1 MMASRSFVFR
11 FDDVEARERE
21 FTLIKAGKVLTVEPK
36 AFRALLF
43 LLHNPQRLISKEEL
57 LNTVW
62 GDAVVTEGSLTR
74 CISLLRSLLGD
85 DIRQPR
91 YIATV
96 ATVGY
101 RFVCKVEVS
110 EDDSG
115 NLEATG
121 KPNDFA
127 GPPKNP
133 GAKETAANPPA
144 QTDVGTTG
152 ETRIERPPYWG
163 GWRFRRRPLGYHM
176 PGVDPAGLVETRSN
190 RRLRTLLAVCA
201 GCVLLAGLL
210 VQVLKPAGQKDHI
223 IGQAN
228 PGRIQ
233 SLAVLPL
240 ENLSRDTEDDYFADE
255 MTEALTT
262 DLGKIGELR
271 VISRTSAM
279 QYKGAKKPLQQVGR
293 ELNVEAVVEGA
304 VVRSGGRVRI
314 TAKLIRTTAEKQLW
328 SETYERDL
336 RDILA
341 LQSEVAL
348 DITNEIRMTLTRQE
362 RASLASMRSV
372 KPEAYEAY
380 LKGRYH
386 ASNFNSDGSQKAI
399 DYFHQAIAIDPGYA
413 LPYDGLAYSYIL
425 LSNWPLPPNQAMPKA
440 RNAASK
446 ALELD
451 DSLVGA
457 HTSLA
462 AVLFFYDWNWSAAE
476 KELKR
481 ALEINPSYAPAH
493 YTRSWF
499 WASTGRF
506 DEAVS
511 EGKRAQELDP
521 LALDAQI
528 MAGSILYY
536 ARRYDEAIR
545 QLQNTLAMHPDNW
558 AAHLILGRVYEHT
571 GRLSEALEEFQ
582 KAKRAESQVPEIT
595 ASLGLAYG
603 LAGRQVE
610 ARKILASLEDQSKT
624 GYVSSD
630 NIALVYIGLGD
641 RDRAFAWFEKAYAQR
656 SPYLVWLKIDPDL
669 DSVRSDSRFEDLVRR
684 VGLAQ

>member
-1 MMASRSFVFR
+1 MMASKSFIFR
-11 FDDVEARERE
+11 FDDVEVRERE

-62 GDAVVTEGSLTR
+62 GDAAVTDGSLTR
-74 CISLLRSLLGD
+74 CIWLLRSRLGD
-85 DIRQPR
+85 DIHEPR

-96 ATVGY
+96 ARVGY

-115 NLEATG
+115 NLEAAG
-121 KPNDFA
+121 KPNDFDGNDHLEA
-127 GPPKNP
+127 HTNG
-133 GAKETAANPPA
+133 GIAEAAADPQALIVNVVSGRDTEA
-144 QTDVGTTG
+144 SLVLVRYRKRLHLSRRG
-152 ETRIERPPYWG
+152 RIALMGIAIAAVIAVVVRLNLG
-163 GWRFRRRPLGYHM
+163 GL
-176 PGVDPAGLVETRSN
+176 
-190 RRLRTLLAVCA
+190 
-201 GCVLLAGLL
+201 
-210 VQVLKPAGQKDHI
+210 QDHI

-240 ENLSRDTEDDYFADE
+240 ENLSRDTEEDYFADE

-262 DLGKIGELR
+262 DLGKISELR

-279 QYKGAKKPLQQVGR
+279 QYKGAKKPLQQIGR

-314 TAKLIRTTAEKQLW
+314 TAKLIRTAAEKQLW

-341 LQSEVAL
+341 LQSDVAL
-348 DITNEIRMTLTRQE
+348 DITNEIRITLTRQE
-362 RASLASMRSV
+362 QASLASVRPV

-413 LPYDGLAYSYIL
+413 LPYDGLAYNL
-425 LSNWPLPPNQAMPKA
+425 LLQSNWPLPPNQAMPKA

-451 DSLVGA
+451 DTLVGA

-462 AVLFFYDWNWSAAE
+462 VVLFFYDWNWSAAE